1 MIRINLLPY
10 REARKKEHTRRHVS
24 IFFLV
29 IVFTFLSMFYLNN
42 FLNKKIKNLGVSIE
56 NTKTQIAKYRKINQE
71 IARIIKNLDI
81 LKKKLIVIGNLELE
95 RTRPV
100 KLLEILTQVVIPKRM
115 WLTNLFSEHNLVT
128 IKGNAL
134 DNKTIA
140 DFMIRLETTGLFTE
154 VNLRSIRQK
163 VIDGRSIKQFE
174 INCTKMPVVPKT
186 AAKPKANEKT

>member
-10 REARKKEHTRRHVS
+10 REARKKEHTRNHVS
-24 IFFLV
+24 IFFLA

-42 FLNKKIKNLGVSIE
+42 VLNKKIKNLGVSIE
-56 NTKTQIAKYRKINQE
+56 NTKTQIAKYKKINQE

-81 LKKKLIVIGNLELE
+81 LKKKLVVIGNLELE

-100 KLLEILTQVVIPKRM
+100 KLLEILTQVVLPKRM
-115 WLTNLFSEHNLVT
+115 WLTNLVYGNNSVS

-140 DFMIRLETTGLFTE
+140 DFMIRLETTRLFTE
-154 VNLRSIRQK
+154 VNLSSIRQTK
-163 VIDGRSIKQFE
+163 VGGRSIKQFQ
-174 INCTKMPVVPKT
+174 INCTKMPVAPKT

>member
-10 REARKKEHTRRHVS
+10 REARKKENLRRHVS
-24 IFFLV
+24 IFFLA

-42 FLNKKIKNLGVSIE
+42 VLNKKIKNLGVSIE
-56 NTKTQIAKYRKINQE
+56 NTKTQIAKYKKINQE

-81 LKKKLIVIGNLELE
+81 LKKKLVVIGNLELE

-115 WLTNLFSEHNLVT
+115 WLTNLLSQHNLVT

-174 INCTKMPVVPKT
+174 INCTKMPVAPKT
-186 AAKPKANEKT
+186 AAKSKANEKT